1 MALTCM
7 ELPGVGGS
15 DKEEREGSMQ
25 CSIGCNG
32 TYIAAQQT
40 QLAVAL
46 PRGSLSAVLC

>member
-25 CSIGCNG
+25 CGIGCNG
-32 TYIAAQQT
+32 VTAAQQT

-46 PRGSLSAVLC
+46 PRGSLTAVLC